1 MFPVPLSLFGCF
13 NQALEFLACVGVVWG
28 LSIVHE
34 DTPGLNLEPMTL
46 RFGNG
51 VFYSG
56 RGVASLVLDDC
67 VYIQVSIYQPLLSV
81 NAITSFQLLVI
92 MSKY

>member
-1 MFPVPLSLFGCF
+1 M
-13 NQALEFLACVGVVWG
+13 
-28 LSIVHE
+28 HE
-34 DTPGLNLEPMTL
+34 DTPGLNLELMTL

-67 VYIQVSIYQPLLSV
+67 LYQVFIY
-81 NAITSFQLLVI
+81 
-92 MSKY
+92 

>member
-1 MFPVPLSLFGCF
+1 VSRHQVLDIWSCISCSALSFRVFQSGSCV
-13 NQALEFLACVGVVWG
+13 FLACVGVVWD

-34 DTPGLNLEPMTL
+34 DTPGLNLELMTL

-67 VYIQVSIYQPLLSV
+67 LYQVFIY
-81 NAITSFQLLVI
+81 
-92 MSKY
+92 